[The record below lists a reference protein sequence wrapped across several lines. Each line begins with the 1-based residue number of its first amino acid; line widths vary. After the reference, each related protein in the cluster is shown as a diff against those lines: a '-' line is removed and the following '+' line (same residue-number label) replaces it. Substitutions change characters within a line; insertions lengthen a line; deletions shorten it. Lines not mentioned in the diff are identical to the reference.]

1 MSTQGTK
8 FLLAL
13 KSLITIRNP
22 FFNQSMNLKD
32 KTTLLIVTLSGAMIF
47 MLAFVSLVSF
57 REFSISTAMDHVR
70 SVAEVVRVSLTESMI
85 NGVIGQRDQF
95 LKRLS
100 EIQGLSEARLIRGP
114 GVVSQFGNGLEREQ
128 VSDAI
133 DQRVLDTGE
142 PHFSIL
148 EGEATPVFR
157 GTIPF
162 VATNIGAP
170 NCLQCHHVTSG
181 KVLGVITIHLSM
193 EHLRNKA
200 LKTIVYMLTIVVL
213 FALFFAFVFRRQ
225 ITPVVKTAQGV
236 QHVVARATDGD
247 FTGKIDYRG
256 RDEMGLI
263 SRDLNR
269 LMQHLQINLGAISHD
284 ISKLIRY
291 EIEENCNLVTTTT
304 EMVETLLDVA
314 QFKQAV
320 EEDQTIHEVYFR
332 ISQLLGEKFG
342 VANFSIYDIPAGSNN
357 LKAVVVDGDTLKAAH
372 WCSSRI
378 MFHADSCR
386 AHRTGH
392 VIDSF
397 ENRYICSQFNHS
409 DATRNLGHM
418 CVPVFHSGQVGT
430 IIQIVANRSE
440 GPVYQFLLPF
450 IRTYLRESSPT
461 VEAKRLLDTL
471 RESALR
477 DALTGLHNRR
487 FLKEYEDTLIATT
500 RRKNNSLSVLMMD
513 LDHFKQ
519 VNDTY
524 GHDVG
529 DTVLKALAKT
539 LSSQVRTSD
548 IVIRYGGEE
557 FMVILQENTDYTG
570 PQLAE
575 KIRSAVEKMRIQYSG
590 GFMQKTISIGV
601 AGFPADGVEFIDVV
615 KAADLALYAAKK
627 GGRNRWVAY
636 DRSLTEKPAK
646 T

>member
-1 MSTQGTK
+1 MD
-8 FLLAL
+8 L
-13 KSLITIRNP
+13 K
-22 FFNQSMNLKD
+22 K
-32 KTTLLIVTLSGAMIF
+32 KTTLMIAALSGTMIV
-47 MLAFVSLVSF
+47 MLAFVSLLTF
-57 REFSISTAMDHVR
+57 REFSIATARDHVR
-70 SVAEVVRVSLTESMI
+70 SVAEVIRVGLTEAMI
-85 NGVIGQRDQF
+85 NGTIDKRDQF

-100 EIQGLSEARLIRGP
+100 EIEGFSQARVIRGP
-114 GVVSQFGNGLEREQ
+114 EVVQQFGSGLEVEQ
-128 VSDAI
+128 VSDGI
-133 DQRVLDTGE
+133 DQTVMKTGE
-142 PHFSIL
+142 PYFSIVD
-148 EGEATPVFR
+148 GEMTPIFR

-162 VATNIGAP
+162 VASAVGTP
-170 NCLQCHHVTSG
+170 NCLQCHQVRAG
-181 KVLGVITIHLSM
+181 DVLGVVTIYLSM

-200 LKTIVYMLTIVVL
+200 LESIGVMLAIVVIFSL
-213 FALFFAFVFRRQ
+213 FLALFFRRQ
-225 ITPVVKTAQGV
+225 INPVVQTAQGV

-247 FTGKIDYRG
+247 FSGTIAYSGG
-256 RDEMGLI
+256 DEMGLI

-284 ISKLIRY
+284 ISKLIHY
-291 EIEENCNLVTTTT
+291 EIEENSNLVTTTT

-320 EEDQTIHEVYFR
+320 EEDQTTQEVYFR
-332 ISQLLGEKFG
+332 ISRLLIEKFG
-342 VANFSIYDIPAGSNN
+342 VATFSIYEVMIGKNN
-357 LKAVVVDGDTLKAAH
+357 IRPVVVDGDPQKAAR
-372 WCSSRI
+372 WCSARV

-409 DATRNLGHM
+409 DDTKELGHI
-418 CVPVFHSGQVGT
+418 CIPVFHSGQVGM
-430 IIQIVANRSE
+430 IIQIVASRVE

-471 RESALR
+471 RESTLR

-487 FLKEYEDTLIATT
+487 FLKEFEDTLVATT
-500 RRKNNSLSVLMMD
+500 RRKNSSLSILMMD
-513 LDHFKQ
+513 LDHFKH

-539 LSSQVRTSD
+539 LSNQVRTSD

-557 FMVILQENTDYTG
+557 FMVVLQENSDYTG
-570 PQLAE
+570 TQLAE
-575 KIRSAVEKMRIQYSG
+575 KIRQAVEKMKIQFSG
-590 GFMQKTISIGV
+590 GQLQKTISIGV
-601 AGFPADGVEFIDVV
+601 AGFPADGEEFWDVV

-627 GGRNRWVAY
+627 GGRNRWVCY
-636 DRSLTEKPAK
+636 DPILAEKPV
-646 T
+646 